1 MKILVASPLPPPVGG
16 IASWTKDIIEYFD
29 NNNIDYHVINTA
41 ITGKRAKEVSKRFLI
56 DELLRAIKCRKA
68 IKKAV
73 KTGSFDVL
81 HYSASCSMVGLIRD
95 FFVLMGIGVDIVY
108 HCHCNLDYVINN
120 KISETFF
127 KMICKIASFVIALNT
142 PSLKVAQRYTSKCA
156 YVPNFIPRV
165 YEDNKIIS
173 DEIKTAVFVGRLTKQ
188 KGIYELLAAA
198 KELEN
203 VEILLIGPNDGNIE
217 FSNQPNVKLVG
228 RKSHEE
234 VMEYLKKADVL
245 LFPSYTEGFPLTVL
259 EAMSCGLPIV
269 ATGVGA
275 IPDMIG
281 DTGGIIID
289 SPDATRLVEA
299 VKAIEDKN
307 LRAEMSKNN
316 IHKVKEC
323 YLRDS
328 VLKQLLSIYTSL
340 GGNE

>member
-29 NNNIDYHVINTA
+29 NNNVDYYVINTA
-41 ITGKRAKEVSKRFLI
+41 ITGRRATEVGKRFLL
-56 DELLRAIKCRKA
+56 DELLRAVKSRRQ
-68 IKKAV
+68 IKKAL
-73 KTGSFDVL
+73 KSDKFDVL

-95 FFVLMGIGVDIVY
+95 FFLLRGLRVPIVY

-120 KISETFF
+120 KVSETFF

-156 YVPNFIPRV
+156 YVPNFISQIYDEKKV
-165 YEDNKIIS
+165 IS
-173 DEIKTAVFVGRLTKQ
+173 EEIKTAAFVGRLTKP
-188 KGIYELLAAA
+188 KGIYELLEAADI
-198 KELEN
+198 LEDI
-203 VEILLIGPNDGNIE
+203 EFLLIGPNDGNIE
-217 FSNQPNVKLVG
+217 FPDKPNVKLPG

-234 VMEYLKKADVL
+234 VVEYLKKADVL

-259 EAMSCGLPIV
+259 EAMSCGLPVI

-289 SPDATRLVEA
+289 SPDATLLIDA
-299 VKAIEDKN
+299 IKALGDKN

-316 IHKVKEC
+316 IRKVKEC

-328 VLKQLLSIYTSL
+328 VLKQILDIYTNL
-340 GGNE
+340 GGN